1 MQVAHHRHVQHCH
14 HHCMLFRGQR
24 RAGECHRY
32 LLPGG
37 GTQQGVVQAQGLA
50 ALVPGQQVRIG
61 PDRYVRFLQEIQEL
75 LALQL
80 LHRGIEQSRH
90 CRVGKAHQTVLTDHQ
105 DALGGVFQHRGIER
119 ASDLQV
125 MTQALQCP
133 AIALVLE
140 QRLDLGL
147 EDLWV
152 EGFEQIIH
160 RATGIPLD
168 HGILGLFIGGQ
179 ENDRCQVRTLA
190 ATHQARHFKTV
201 HARHLHIKQHQVD
214 IVFKQQPERL
224 ETGGSGDDLPIL
236 ALQQCTHADQVFRV
250 IIDDQQG

>member
-24 RAGECHRY
+24 RARKCHRH

-80 LHRGIEQSRH
+80 LHRGVEQSRH
-90 CRVGKAHQTVLTDHQ
+90 RRVGKLDQAVLADHQ
-105 DALGGVFQHRGIER
+105 DALGGVVQHRGVER

-125 MTQALQCP
+125 MAQALQCP
-133 AIALVLE
+133 AIALMFE

-147 EDLWV
+147 ENLRIK
-152 EGFEQIIH
+152 GFEQVIH
-160 RATGIPLD
+160 RATGVALD
-168 HGILGLFIGGQ
+168 HGILGLFVGGE
-179 ENDRCQVRTLA
+179 ENDRRETGALTA
-190 ATHQARHFKTV
+190 AHQARHFKTV
-201 HARHLHIKQHQVD
+201 HARHLHIQQHQVD
-214 IVFKQQPERL
+214 IVFEQKAEGF
-224 ETGGSGDDLPIL
+224 ETGGSSNDLPVL
-236 ALQQCTHADQVFRV
+236 ALQQRAHADQVFRV
-250 IIDDQQG
+250 IIDD